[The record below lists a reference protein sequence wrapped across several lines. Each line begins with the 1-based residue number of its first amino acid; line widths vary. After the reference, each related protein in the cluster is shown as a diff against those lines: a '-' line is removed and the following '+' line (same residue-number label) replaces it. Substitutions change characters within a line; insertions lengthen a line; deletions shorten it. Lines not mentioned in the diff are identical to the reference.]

1 MTYYIQIS
9 TTDWLK
15 DKVLFEDNL
24 NTLEKLCDIQ
34 SGFILNEPVSKFG
47 WTFIDMVLKSDF
59 HMSIEQEFTNQINKS
74 KGSKPEE
81 KFVNF
86 LMKYLED
93 NNCKI
98 KLKLL
103 QAN

>member
-9 TTDWLK
+9 TIDWPK

-34 SGFILNEPVSKFG
+34 NGFILNEPVSKFG

-59 HMSIEQEFTNQINKS
+59 HMSIEQEFTNQVDKS

-93 NNCKI
+93 NDCKI

>member
-59 HMSIEQEFTNQINKS
+59 HMSIEQEFADQVNKT

-93 NNCKI
+93 NDCII

>member
-9 TTDWLK
+9 TTNWPK
-15 DKVLFEDNL
+15 DTLLFEDTM
-24 NTLEKLCDIQ
+24 NTLEKLCDVQ
-34 SGFILNEPVSKFG
+34 NGYILNEPVSKFG
-47 WTFIDMVLKSDF
+47 WTFIDMILKGDF
-59 HMSIEQEFTNQINKS
+59 HMSMEQEFTEQVSKS

-86 LMKYLED
+86 LVKYLE
-93 NNCKI
+93 NNGCKI

-103 QAN
+103 QTN

>member
-59 HMSIEQEFTNQINKS
+59 HMSIEQEFIDQVDKA

-86 LMKYLED
+86 LMKYLDD
-93 NNCKI
+93 NDCKI

>member
-15 DKVLFEDNL
+15 DKALFEDNL
-24 NTLEKLCDIQ
+24 NTLEKLCDVQ

-59 HMSIEQEFTNQINKS
+59 HMSIEQEFSDQVNKA

-81 KFVNF
+81 KFLDF
-86 LMKYLED
+86 FMKYIE
-93 NNCKI
+93 NNGCKI

-103 QAN
+103 QVN

>member
-15 DKVLFEDNL
+15 DKALFEDNL
-24 NTLEKLCDIQ
+24 NTLEKLCDVQ

-59 HMSIEQEFTNQINKS
+59 HMSIEQEFIDQVDKA

-93 NNCKI
+93 NDCKI

>member
-15 DKVLFEDNL
+15 DKALFEDNL
-24 NTLEKLCDIQ
+24 NTLEKLCDVQ

-59 HMSIEQEFTNQINKS
+59 HMSIEQEFNNQINKS

-86 LMKYLED
+86 IMKYLED
-93 NNCKI
+93 NDCKI
-98 KLKLL
+98 KIKLL

>member
-9 TTDWLK
+9 TIDWPNDRL
-15 DKVLFEDNL
+15 VFEDTL

-34 SGFILNEPVSKFG
+34 NGYILNEPVSKFG
-47 WTFIDMVLKSDF
+47 WTFIDMILKGDF
-59 HMSIEQEFTNQINKS
+59 HMSMEQEFAEHVNKS

-81 KFVNF
+81 KFINF
-86 LMKYLED
+86 LVKYLE
-93 NNCKI
+93 NNGCKI

>member
-1 MTYYIQIS
+1 MTYYIQNS

-59 HMSIEQEFTNQINKS
+59 HMSIEQEFIDQVDKA

-93 NNCKI
+93 NDCKI

>member
-9 TTDWLK
+9 TTDWPK
-15 DKVLFEDNL
+15 DKVLFEDSL
-24 NTLEKLCDIQ
+24 NTLEKLCDIK
-34 SGFILNEPVSKFG
+34 SGYIFNESVSKFG

-59 HMSIEQEFTNQINKS
+59 HMSIEQEFAEQVNKS

-86 LMKYLED
+86 LTNYLEND
-93 NNCKI
+93 GCKI
-98 KLKLL
+98 KLKLI
-103 QAN
+103 QSN

>member
-15 DKVLFEDNL
+15 DKALFEDNL
-24 NTLEKLCDIQ
+24 NTLEKLCDVQ

-59 HMSIEQEFTNQINKS
+59 HMSIEQEFTNQITKA

-93 NNCKI
+93 NDCKI
-98 KLKLL
+98 KLKIL

>member
-59 HMSIEQEFTNQINKS
+59 HMSIEQEFADQVNKT

-81 KFVNF
+81 KFVIF

-93 NNCKI
+93 NDCKI

>member
-1 MTYYIQIS
+1 M
-9 TTDWLK
+9 
-15 DKVLFEDNL
+15 
-24 NTLEKLCDIQ
+24 NTLEKLCDVQ
-34 SGFILNEPVSKFG
+34 NGYILNEPVSKFG
-47 WTFIDMVLKSDF
+47 WTFIDMILKRRFSYVYGTR
-59 HMSIEQEFTNQINKS
+59 ICTEQVNKS

-86 LMKYLED
+86 LVKYLE
-93 NNCKI
+93 NNSCKI